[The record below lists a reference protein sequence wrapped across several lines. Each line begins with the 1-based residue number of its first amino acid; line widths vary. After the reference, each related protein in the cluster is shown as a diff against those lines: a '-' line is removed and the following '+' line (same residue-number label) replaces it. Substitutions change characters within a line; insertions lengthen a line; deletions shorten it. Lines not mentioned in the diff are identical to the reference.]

1 MLCLVSTWVHRI
13 PDRFNGRL
21 AGGHL
26 LRLGGA
32 VCALAL
38 AWSCNRLWGGA
49 ICSARRWGAVAIWF
63 LIKQK
68 TSFGN
73 LIPRVL
79 PCFFSFDF
87 TPPLTGCYGMMHAL
101 PDEDPASH
109 DCRICTLGW
118 WIGFALFFS
127 WKNRQFENPND
138 EHFWLAALSDIYLR
152 HSTTLHLG
160 YLGFPA
166 RAANQT
172 PSISQMIM
180 YGFKLFD
187 LPIRYQIY

>member
-1 MLCLVSTWVHRI
+1 MFFFFWFYT
-13 PDRFNGRL
+13 PFDRM
-21 AGGHL
+21 H
-26 LRLGGA
+26 
-32 VCALAL
+32 
-38 AWSCNRLWGGA
+38 
-49 ICSARRWGAVAIWF
+49 
-63 LIKQK
+63 
-68 TSFGN
+68 
-73 LIPRVL
+73 
-79 PCFFSFDF
+79 
-87 TPPLTGCYGMMHAL
+87 MMHAL

-127 WKNRQFENPND
+127 WKNRQSENPND

-160 YLGFPA
+160 YLRFPA
-166 RAANQT
+166 GAANQT